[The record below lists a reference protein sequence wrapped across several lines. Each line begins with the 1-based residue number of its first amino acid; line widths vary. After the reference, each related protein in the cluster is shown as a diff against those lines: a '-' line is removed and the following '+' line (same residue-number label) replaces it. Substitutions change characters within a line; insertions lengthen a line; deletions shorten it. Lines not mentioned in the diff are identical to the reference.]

1 MQKKQPKK
9 PVSVHWKVRITRA
22 HHKPYIARTL
32 SISHKQLHLE
42 NEFNLKAGEKVKVE
56 ISALYDGEKKL
67 LLVLGKVTS
76 SILLSTGTSYG
87 LNIHID
93 RISDEDQAFIDH
105 YIHAREQMAVNR

>member
-42 NEFNLKAGEKVKVE
+42 SEFNLKAEEKVKVE
-56 ISALYDGEKKL
+56 ISALFNGEKKVL
-67 LLVLGKVTS
+67 VVLGKVTS
-76 SILLSTGTSYG
+76 SILLSSGSSYG
-87 LNIHID
+87 LNIYID
-93 RISDEDQAFIDH
+93 RISAEHQLFIDN
-105 YIHAREQMAVNR
+105 YISAREKMAINH